1 MVLFF
6 KKELLSLFGVCAFIE
21 TENPSSGD
29 PAARPAGN
37 LLSLACF
44 VGLCLLVS
52 FAEAAVTVPVVHGW
66 YLSLTMPPGTPPNWL
81 FGPVWTLL
89 YISIGVSAWC
99 IWRRRLI
106 GHRAALRLWGW
117 QLLVNAAWSPAFFG
131 LHSPTLALAVI
142 LPTLVL
148 IGLTIRRFWRLDWV
162 AGALMLPYAAWMC
175 YATYL
180 NCGFVWLNPV

>member
-1 MVLFF
+1 LVLFP
-6 KKELLSLFGVCAFIE
+6 KKNIFLSSGVCAFS
-21 TENPSSGD
+21 ENDIPTPGD
-29 PAARPAGN
+29 PAARPAGH

-52 FAEAAVTVPVVHGW
+52 VAEAAVTVPAVRGW
-66 YLSLTMPPGTPPNWL
+66 YLSLTMPAGTPPNWL
-81 FGPVWTLL
+81 FGPVWTFL

-99 IWRRRLI
+99 IWRRRRI

-131 LHSPTLALAVI
+131 LHSPALALGVI

-148 IGLTIRRFWRLDWV
+148 IGLTVRRFWRLDRV
-162 AGALMLPYAAWMC
+162 AAALMLPYAAWMC